1 MFSLSS
7 SHNYY
12 LFKSACD
19 MRKGFNGL
27 SGLVTSKMGR
37 NPISGDVFIFVN
49 RRGTHIKLL
58 HWESGGFVIYYKR
71 LEKGTFSLPK
81 VLESGSIS
89 WSQLVMMIEG
99 VKIEK
104 ARHLSRYNLPAPP
117 EFTDQNAK

>member
-27 SGLVTSKMGR
+27 SGLVTSKMGK

-104 ARHLSRYNLPAPP
+104 ARHLNRYNPPKPP
-117 EFTDQNAK
+117 EFIEKKAK

>member
-7 SHNYY
+7 SHRYY
-12 LFKSACD
+12 LYKEACD

-27 SGLVTSKMGR
+27 SGLVTGKMGKD
-37 NPISGDVFIFVN
+37 PISGDVFIFIN

-81 VLESGSIS
+81 GPRSGAVS
-89 WSQLVMMIEG
+89 WGQLVMMIEG
-99 VKIEK
+99 IKAEK
-104 ARHLSRYNLPAPP
+104 LWNLSRYNPP
-117 EFTDQNAK
+117 EPLDFIDKNVK

>member
-19 MRKGFNGL
+19 MRKGSNGL

-58 HWESGGFVIYYKR
+58 HWESGGFVNYYKR

-104 ARHLSRYNLPAPP
+104 ARHLSRYNPP
-117 EFTDQNAK
+117 VPPVLTDQNVK

>member
-7 SHNYY
+7 SQNYY
-12 LFKSACD
+12 LFKAACD

-89 WSQLVMMIEG
+89 WSQLVLMIEG

-104 ARHLSRYNLPAPP
+104 ARHLSRYNPPAPL
-117 EFTDQNAK
+117 EFIDKNAK